1 MSVSTNRVLKALL
14 IVVVVTLA
22 GLLFAQQRTAT
33 PSLNDFWKGKDTQ
46 PLVDRLEEEN
56 REIYR
61 ERVTLAAVTGPLAG
75 SSIADL
81 GAGSG
86 FMVEEFSK
94 LVGPGGKVYAV
105 DINPDMLQRIA
116 DSSKAAGMQNVETI
130 ICPEDSANLPDN
142 SVDMV
147 FICDT
152 YHHFEYPAETMA
164 SVHRAL
170 RPGGQLV
177 VVDFNRVEGV
187 SEEWMLQ
194 HVRAGKDVFLREIEE
209 AGFELINEHSLPMLA
224 ENYILRFRVRK

>member
-1 MSVSTNRVLKALL
+1 MSVGTERVLKGFL
-14 IVVVVTLA
+14 IVIVVALA
-22 GLLFAQQRTAT
+22 GLLVAQQRTAA
-33 PSLNDFWKGKDTQ
+33 PSLNDFWKGKDTR

-61 ERVTLAAVTGPLAG
+61 ERATLAAVVGPRTG
-75 SSIADL
+75 SVVADL

-86 FMVEEFSK
+86 FMVNEFSK
-94 LVGPGGKVYAV
+94 LVGPQGRVYAV

-116 DSSKAAGMQNVETI
+116 DGAKAASIGNVETI
-130 ICPEDSANLPDN
+130 TCPEDSTNLAEN

-152 YHHFEYPAETMA
+152 YHHFEYPVQTMA
-164 SVHRAL
+164 SVRQAL

-187 SEEWMLQ
+187 SEGWMLE
-194 HVRAGKDVFLREIEE
+194 HVRAGKDVFLREIEQ
-209 AGFELINEHSLPMLA
+209 AGFELINEHYLPVLA